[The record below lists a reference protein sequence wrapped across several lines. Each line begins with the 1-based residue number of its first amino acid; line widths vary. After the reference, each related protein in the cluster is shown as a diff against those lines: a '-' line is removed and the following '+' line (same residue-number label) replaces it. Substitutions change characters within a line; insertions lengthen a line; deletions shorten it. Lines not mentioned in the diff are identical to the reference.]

1 MCQVPEV
8 ENTEHVLRAIFEPS
22 FLEDDGS
29 LSPSAFYMQVLSR
42 GKKENYIS
50 VFRKEYGE
58 KLGIPFPTLKP
69 RVHGDTLCGYAEL
82 LTKDVRDISI
92 GAIQVDIKEFPTK
105 SNPAHAVIYIVIN
118 HDEQNADDFSEV
130 PLSSQLLFVLKQLTN
145 KSIFNRLA

>member
-29 LSPSAFYMQVLSR
+29 LSPSAFYMQILPR

-58 KLGIPFPTLKP
+58 HLGISFPTLRP
-69 RVHGDTLCGYAEL
+69 RVPGDTLCGYAEL

-92 GAIQVDIKEFPTK
+92 ASIQVDVKKYPTK
-105 SNPAHAVIYIVIN
+105 HNPAHAGINIVIN
-118 HDEQNADDFSEV
+118 HDEQNADNFNEV
-130 PLSSQLLFVLKQLTN
+130 PLSSRLLFVLKQLTN